1 MMIAPKTFYDLN
13 LKDKNEKEIISVIR
27 QLKRE
32 MKELK
37 ETMENPNYVVTEK
50 PDEATQLECKR
61 EYLEEAKKAIE
72 AKGIPY
78 KPTVKEKAALLFE
91 QRIPEIKEIEYRLMI
106 SSDNG
111 YLTTVVFENDIANI
125 KRLTALDLNPS
136 IYGQKDKEEI
146 LNGLKNLHIGEWN
159 QKYSIDKY
167 GIEATNEFSWDVVI
181 TYNDGKKKKFTG
193 DDVYPYNMAL
203 FEELIKAD

>member
-1 MMIAPKTFYDLN
+1 MTITN
-13 LKDKNEKEIISVIR
+13 KNEKELITIIR

-37 ETMENPNYVVTEK
+37 ETMENPNYVASTN
-50 PDEATQLECKR
+50 PDEATQLESKR
-61 EYLEEAKKAIE
+61 ECLEEAKQAL
-72 AKGIPY
+72 ASKGIPY
-78 KPTVKEKAALLFE
+78 KPTVKEKSTLVFE

-167 GIEATNEFSWDVVI
+167 GIEATNEFSWDVII

-203 FEELIKAD
+203 FAELIKVD